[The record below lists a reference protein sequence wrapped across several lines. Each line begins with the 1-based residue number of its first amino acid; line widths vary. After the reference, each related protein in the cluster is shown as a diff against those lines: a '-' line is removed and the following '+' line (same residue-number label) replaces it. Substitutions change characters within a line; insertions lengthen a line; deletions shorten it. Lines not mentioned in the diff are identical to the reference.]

1 MRLAKATTAPTPTA
15 FIRRQPMNPKTILG
29 AATLALALGLATT
42 ALPAAAQDKMATMA
56 KSADADKDGMVS
68 KAEFLAQAARMY
80 DERIAALKKM
90 PAAQQAKTVKD
101 NKMTFDAY
109 VAFWTLMGQ

>member
-1 MRLAKATTAPTPTA
+1 
-15 FIRRQPMNPKTILG
+15 MNPKTILG

-42 ALPAAAQDKMATMA
+42 ALPAAAKDDMARRA
-56 KSADADKDGMVS
+56 ALADTDKDGMVS
-68 KAEFLAQAARMY
+68 KEEFLAQAARMY
-80 DERIAALKKM
+80 DEQIASLKKT
-90 PAAQQAKTVKD
+90 PAAQQAKMVKD